1 MANQVTQ
8 LALIT
13 AAIAARMENTLIASK
28 LVTWNKSNSKINPLN
43 GFKYIEHVP
52 PRYNRRRWTGSVSDL
67 SGGKQDTV
75 FGSEI
80 FQLNQGDTLDF
91 FYGDFEN
98 IKDFDAAKKNSRIRS
113 IGNDEGHL
121 VDAEVLNTVTLA
133 GANWIGTPGTAI
145 SDVDPL
151 IEGYARLKEE
161 GVADNEIFAVLPYTD
176 MPGLAKYLMELPAP
190 DALATAVVTRL
201 SFKQLAGLPVIFT
214 QQLPVLTTGS
224 RVTSAGP
231 QIDGATWANGVN
243 YRDVAVSSTTNG
255 QFLTQLI
262 NMKGLGNGGT
272 IKDGE
277 IFSIQGVNDYD
288 NRKQASKGR
297 VRQFRVIGDYTAEAD
312 GTLEGI
318 RIFPAIIVPDAAGT
332 GSVTGDNGVNTAN
345 ATVTAGP
352 ADSAPVTFLGAASTD
367 FLQRA
372 LVKKSACRI
381 ETASL
386 EDLPSGENSSVQ
398 MKNIPLSLRSYKYA
412 NGDNAVSSVRFDI
425 PWQTNIN
432 PFGRYEIV
440 RING

>member
-13 AAIAARMENTLIASK
+13 AAIAARMENTLVAAK
-28 LVTWNKSNSKINPLN
+28 LISWKEGDGKINPLN

-52 PRYNRRRWTGSVSDL
+52 PRYNRRRWTGTVSDL

-80 FQLNQGDTLDF
+80 FTLNQGDTLDF

-98 IKDFDAAKKNSRIRS
+98 IKDFDAAKKNERIRS

-121 VDAEVLNTVTLA
+121 VDAEILETVSLA
-133 GANWIGTPGTAI
+133 GCNWIGTPGTAI
-145 SDVDPL
+145 SDVEPL

-176 MPGLAKYLMELPAP
+176 MAGLAKYLMELPAP
-190 DALATAVVTRL
+190 DQFVTNVVTRL

-214 QQLPVLTTGS
+214 QQLPVLTTGT

-231 QIDGATWANGVN
+231 QVDGAAQNVN
-243 YRDVAVSSTTNG
+243 YRDAAVSSTVNG
-255 QFLTQLI
+255 RFLTQELDL
-262 NMKGLGNGGT
+262 KGLGANAT

-277 IFSIQGVNDYD
+277 IFSIADVNDYD

-297 VRQFRVIGDYTAEAD
+297 VRQFRVIGDATATA
-312 GTLEGI
+312 GGLATV
-318 RIFPAIIVPDAAGT
+318 RIFPAIIVAVGGT
-332 GSVTGDNGVNTAN
+332 TGDNGVNTAH
-345 ATVTAGP
+345 ATVDAAP
-352 ADSAPVTFLGAASTD
+352 ADSAPVTFMGSASTD
-367 FLQRA
+367 YLTRA
-372 LVKKSACRI
+372 LVKKSACRV

-386 EDLPSGENSSVQ
+386 EDLPSGENSSVK
-398 MKNIPLSLRSYKYA
+398 MKSIPLSLRSYKYA
-412 NGDNAVSSVRFDI
+412 NGDTGVSSVRFDI
-425 PWQTNIN
+425 PWQTNVN
-432 PFGRYEIV
+432 PYGRYEII